1 MKKIVILQDNIS
13 SEGGY
18 KAGYLLNK
26 LLNNKNITSQI
37 ITLDKNFNFLQKVFF
52 STYRLINYILTKLF
66 FDSNITSTFPQ
77 IFNFNK
83 IVNKIDAETII
94 ISYAN
99 RIINFR
105 KLKDIENKKIIL
117 FIHDQWLLNGFRHF
131 DLKLKKKMI

>member
-52 STYRLINYILTKLF
+52 HMLK
-66 FDSNITSTFPQ
+66 
-77 IFNFNK
+77 K
-83 IVNKIDAETII
+83 IVYI
-94 ISYAN
+94 
-99 RIINFR
+99 R
-105 KLKDIENKKIIL
+105 L
-117 FIHDQWLLNGFRHF
+117 
-131 DLKLKKKMI
+131 